1 MREAIMKLK
10 YKSKLMKD
18 GAIELMN
25 ANIFP
30 DEEGFIYYN
39 ELLFYLYKHYMKTS
53 IEEQESNDQIGLDEK
68 ALEIIEDEQKIIKM
82 NLNIIKK

>member
-53 IEEQESNDQIGLDEK
+53 IEE
-68 ALEIIEDEQKIIKM
+68 
-82 NLNIIKK
+82 